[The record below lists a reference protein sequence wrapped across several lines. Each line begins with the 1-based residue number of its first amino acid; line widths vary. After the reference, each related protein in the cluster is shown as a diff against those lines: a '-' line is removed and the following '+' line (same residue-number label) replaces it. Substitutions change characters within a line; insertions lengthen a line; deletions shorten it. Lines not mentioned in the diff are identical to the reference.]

1 MFLLRMPG
9 RYQTLAA
16 RTLID
21 FLIQR
26 VRAWAR
32 P

>member
-16 RTLID
+16 RTLIS
-21 FLIQR
+21 F
-26 VRAWAR
+26 VVAKAR
-32 P
+32 RSAR